1 MSGWKGPIRQV
12 GECRWEIPSDYK
24 KGMRT
29 TGLIFA
35 GGKMIKDILADQAPE
50 QVANVACLP
59 GIVGSS
65 MAMPDIHWG
74 YGFPIGGVAAFGP
87 EGGVISPGGVGYDI
101 NCGMRLLRSDLKW
114 GEVSPHITAL
124 MDDMAR
130 NLPAGVGSQGPVKLT
145 REDLDDILVRGAAWA
160 VEKGYG
166 WPEDLGCLE
175 ERGALDG
182 ADPAAVSP
190 EAKKRGRPQL
200 GTLGSGNHFVEV
212 QVIEDVYD
220 EQVARAYG
228 LEQGQVVVMIHS
240 GSRGLGHQVCTDYLK
255 VMDRAVSKFG
265 ISLPD
270 RQLACAPLD
279 SEEGRSYFAA
289 MAAAANYAWANR
301 TVLANWVRESFTRV
315 FGRSARKLG
324 LRTVY
329 DVAHNIAKFE
339 RHTVKGRDGR
349 SGEMT
354 VCVHRKGATRAFP
367 AGHPEVGENYRAV
380 GQPVLIPG
388 NMGTHSYV
396 LVGTERALAET
407 FGSTCHGA
415 GRRLSRSAA
424 KKRVRGSEL
433 RRQLEA
439 RGIVVRCDS
448 NAGLAEEAPLAY
460 KDVDS
465 VVEAAERADLSRR
478 VVRMRPVG
486 VLKG

>member
-29 TGLIFA
+29 TGLIYA

-114 GEVSPHITAL
+114 DEVAPRITAL

-130 NLPAGVGSQGPVKLT
+130 NLPAGVGSEGPVKLT
-145 REDLDDILVRGAAWA
+145 RDDLDDILVRGAAWA

-220 EQVARAYG
+220 EEVARVYG
-228 LEQGQVVVMIHS
+228 LERGQVVVMVHS
-240 GSRGLGHQVCTDYLK
+240 GSRGLGHQICTDYLK

-301 TVLANWVRESFTRV
+301 TVLANWVRESFARV
-315 FGRSARKLG
+315 FGRSARELG

-339 RHTVKGRDGR
+339 RHAVKGRDGTPR
-349 SGEMT
+349 EMT

-367 AGHPEVGENYRAV
+367 AGHPEVGENYREV

-388 NMGTHSYV
+388 NMGTRSYV

-439 RGIVVRCDS
+439 KGIVVRCDS